1 MRPGRISWWL
11 RRFARAC
18 LLFVILAAA
27 ASYVFHATA
36 LLVVDLV
43 VLVGSIVL
51 AHYWVLSD
59 ERKRG
64 ISA

>member
-1 MRPGRISWWL
+1 VRPGRTSWWL

-18 LLFVILAAA
+18 RLFVILAAA
-27 ASYVFHATA
+27 ASFAFHGSMLLAVD
-36 LLVVDLV
+36 LIVLVV
-43 VLVGSIVL
+43 SIVL
-51 AHYWVLSD
+51 AHYWVRSD

>member
-1 MRPGRISWWL
+1 VRPGRTSWWL

-27 ASYVFHATA
+27 ASFAFHGSM
-36 LLVVDLV
+36 LLAVDL
-43 VLVGSIVL
+43 IVL
-51 AHYWVLSD
+51 AHYWVRSD